1 MSEQPRVTLV
11 TGGGG
16 GIGSAIC
23 TTLAAAGHGVVVADL
38 DEAAAKRVAATVAQ
52 AGGRALAVA
61 MDVRQ
66 SASVDNGFKQAIGE
80 FQRIDNLVTSAGI
93 LRTAR
98 FHELTL
104 TDWNDVLDTNVKG
117 RFLASQSMARHLISR
132 GSGGSIIHLSSFT
145 ATRIAPGR
153 MHYTT
158 SSACI
163 DMLTRAMTIDLGKYG
178 IRVNT
183 ISTGP
188 VDTQMLGWRSQD
200 PARLEKFL
208 ERIPLHRLGQPE
220 DVAEAVRFLLSDGAT
235 YIDGATLT
243 LDGGWTT
250 Y

>member
-1 MSEQPRVTLV
+1 MSEPTPVTLV

-23 TTLAAAGHGVVVADL
+23 TRLAAAGHAVVAADL
-38 DEAAAKRVAATVAQ
+38 DETAAKRVAEAVAKS
-52 AGGRALAVA
+52 GGRALAVA
-61 MDVRQ
+61 MDVRKTG
-66 SASVDNGFKQAIGE
+66 SVESGFQQAIGE
-80 FQRIDNLVTSAGI
+80 FKRIDNLVTSAGI

-98 FHELTL
+98 FHEWTL

-117 RFLASQSMARHLISR
+117 RFLASQSMARHLIAR
-132 GSGGSIIHLSSFT
+132 ASGGSIIHLSSFT

-200 PARLEKFL
+200 PARLEKIL

>member
-1 MSEQPRVTLV
+1 MSEQTPVTLV

-23 TTLAAAGHGVVVADL
+23 TTLAAAGHAVVAADL
-38 DEAAAKRVAATVAQ
+38 DEAAAKRVAEAVAQ
-52 AGGRALAVA
+52 SGGRALAVA

-66 SASVDNGFKQAIGE
+66 SASVENGFQQAIGE
-80 FQRIDNLVTSAGI
+80 FKRIDNLVTSAGI

-104 TDWNDVLDTNVKG
+104 TDWNDVIDTNVKG
-117 RFLASQSMARHLISR
+117 RFLASQSMARHLIAR

-188 VDTQMLGWRSQD
+188 VDTAMLGWRSQD

-220 DVAEAVRFLLSDGAT
+220 DVAEAVRFLLGDGAT

>member
-1 MSEQPRVTLV
+1 MSEQTPVTLV

-23 TTLAAAGHGVVVADL
+23 TALAAAGHAVVAADL
-38 DEAAAKRVAATVAQ
+38 DETAAKRVAEAVAKS
-52 AGGRALAVA
+52 GGRALAVA

-66 SASVDNGFKQAIGE
+66 SASVESGFQQAVGKFKQ
-80 FQRIDNLVTSAGI
+80 IDNLVTSAGI

-117 RFLASQSMARHLISR
+117 RFLASQSMARHLIAR

-163 DMLTRAMTIDLGKYG
+163 DMLTRAMAIDLGKYG

-220 DVAEAVRFLLSDGAT
+220 DVAEAVRFLLGDGAT

>member
-1 MSEQPRVTLV
+1 MSEQAPVTLV
-11 TGGGG
+11 TGAGG
-16 GIGSAIC
+16 GIGSAIS
-23 TTLAAAGHGVVVADL
+23 TTLAEAGHRVVVADL
-38 DEAAAKRVAATVAQ
+38 DASAAKGVVAALTESGA
-52 AGGRALAVA
+52 RALAVS

-66 SASVDNGFKQAIGE
+66 SASVESGFQQAIGE
-80 FQRIDNLVTSAGI
+80 FGRIDNLVTSAGI

-98 FHELTL
+98 FQELTL
-104 TDWNDVLDTNVKG
+104 TDWNDVIDTNVKG
-117 RFLASQSMARHLISR
+117 RFLASQAMARHLISR
-132 GSGGSIIHLSSFT
+132 GSGGSIVHLSSFT

-163 DMLTRAMTIDLGKYG
+163 DMLTLAMTIDLGKYG

-183 ISTGP
+183 VSTGP
-188 VDTQMLGWRSQD
+188 VDTPMLGWRAQD

-220 DVAEAVRFLLSDGAT
+220 DVAAAVRFLLSDKAT